1 MNITQVNDLLSKGF
15 TPEFIMGLD
24 SPVTAQNA
32 AEVTTPTPAQ
42 EPAPAP
48 EPPQEAHAPA
58 QVPTAQSDPPAAPG
72 TELDRLFTELRNLTA
87 AIQQGNRMSA
97 EMGANI
103 IDPQTAGRE
112 ALSALGGLPTDKS

>member
-1 MNITQVNDLLSKGF
+1 MNIAQVNELLSKGF
-15 TPEFIMGLD
+15 TAEFIMGLD

-32 AEVTTPTPAQ
+32 AEETNTTPAP

-48 EPPQEAHAPA
+48 EAPQEAPAPA
-58 QVPTAQSDPPAAPG
+58 QEAPAQSSPPAAPG

-87 AIQQGNRMSA
+87 AIQAGNRMSA

-112 ALSALGGLPTDKS
+112 ALSALGGLPTKNS